1 AGAEA
6 TDPEEREHVT
16 PFVYRRPE
24 RYRLAAFL
32 SGGLWAEERWTLDTL
47 EDLERLR
54 DIVSKLD
61 DPVGAGWRDVLAVAG
76 ESHRRPPGSILLR
89 PDVDPAGA
97 DPGNRTWL
105 VVRGSEPVG
114 SVQVTVRAGVG
125 SVRAE

>member
-1 AGAEA
+1 
-6 TDPEEREHVT
+6 
-16 PFVYRRPE
+16 
-24 RYRLAAFL
+24 
-32 SGGLWAEERWTLDTL
+32 
-47 EDLERLR
+47 LR

-125 SVRAE
+125 SVRAEVREEDRDQVSALLHHALGGDRQVRELKGWKPG